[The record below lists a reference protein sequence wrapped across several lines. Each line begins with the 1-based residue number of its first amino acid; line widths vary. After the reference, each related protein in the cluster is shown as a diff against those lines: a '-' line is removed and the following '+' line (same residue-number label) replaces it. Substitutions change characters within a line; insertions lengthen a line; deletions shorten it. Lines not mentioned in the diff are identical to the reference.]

1 MPLSEPQREIYTD
14 PTRFRVLVSGRRF
27 GKAFSNSSKVLTAKG
42 FTTYADIK
50 VGDQV
55 YTEQGVLTDV
65 IGVHPQ
71 GLKQIYRV
79 HFSDST
85 YADVCEDHLWT
96 TWTHRD
102 RKQYFRN
109 GYEAYPPKDW
119 ASFVGEGR
127 FNTFGPKT
135 RTTKELLETLK
146 VGKHRDNNHSIPLTE
161 PLEMPYVP
169 LPVDPYLYG
178 LWLGN
183 GASGKGVLICNENDS
198 QHYIDSII
206 KAGFKIG
213 VSYKHKESK
222 SFRVSALALY
232 PILKKHGME
241 TKDIPSQYL
250 YSSIDQRKALL
261 AGLLDSDG
269 HVDAKSNIEFCS
281 MREDHANA
289 VIWLARSLGQKP
301 VLYKGE
307 AKIANKNYG
316 TKYRVCWRQNKKFN
330 PFRLERKAR
339 NIQYAKYSPSCEHRM
354 IVDIVTTD
362 RYEDC
367 TCISVSSPNKLFL
380 AGEELIP
387 THNSVLIL
395 NELIRAAQTGSDLDV
410 YYVAPY
416 LKMAKGIMWKMLK
429 QAIPPANIAE
439 KNEQELRITLK
450 GYNSTIH
457 LHGADNI
464 DSLRGISISFLAVD
478 EIQDVPIELIDTVL
492 RPAMGDQMADGLYC
506 GTPKGKGENTAY
518 KLYMRGKTKPD
529 WKSWIFT
536 TANGGNVPQEEI
548 DAAKAVMSPKQ
559 FSQEYE
565 ASFITMLGR
574 VYYAFSVDENV
585 SADVKDNGST
595 IHVGMD
601 FNVSK
606 MCACVG
612 NIVDGKLHIFDE
624 IVLIDSN
631 TREMCNEINSRY
643 PNRDIIVYPDPAGK
657 SRSTKSDSGTTDH
670 SIIKNEFKYQLLAK
684 NSHPKIADR
693 VNNVNSMLLSASGER
708 RLLINPKCTEVI
720 NCLDGQAYK
729 EGTSL
734 PDKESGLD
742 HMCDSLGY
750 LVDYRFNLVK
760 REVKKLELDW
770 SY

>member
-27 GKAFSNSSKVLTAKG
+27 GK
-42 FTTYADIK
+42 
-50 VGDQV
+50 
-55 YTEQGVLTDV
+55 
-65 IGVHPQ
+65 
-71 GLKQIYRV
+71 
-79 HFSDST
+79 
-85 YADVCEDHLWT
+85 
-96 TWTHRD
+96 
-102 RKQYFRN
+102 
-109 GYEAYPPKDW
+109 
-119 ASFVGEGR
+119 
-127 FNTFGPKT
+127 
-135 RTTKELLETLK
+135 
-146 VGKHRDNNHSIPLTE
+146 
-161 PLEMPYVP
+161 
-169 LPVDPYLYG
+169 
-178 LWLGN
+178 
-183 GASGKGVLICNENDS
+183 
-198 QHYIDSII
+198 
-206 KAGFKIG
+206 
-213 VSYKHKESK
+213 
-222 SFRVSALALY
+222 
-232 PILKKHGME
+232 
-241 TKDIPSQYL
+241 
-250 YSSIDQRKALL
+250 
-261 AGLLDSDG
+261 
-269 HVDAKSNIEFCS
+269 
-281 MREDHANA
+281 
-289 VIWLARSLGQKP
+289 
-301 VLYKGE
+301 
-307 AKIANKNYG
+307 
-316 TKYRVCWRQNKKFN
+316 
-330 PFRLERKAR
+330 
-339 NIQYAKYSPSCEHRM
+339 
-354 IVDIVTTD
+354 
-362 RYEDC
+362 
-367 TCISVSSPNKLFL
+367 
-380 AGEELIP
+380 
-387 THNSVLIL
+387 SVLIL

-559 FSQEYE
+559 FAQEYE

-585 SADVKDNGST
+585 SDAIEDNGST
-595 IHVGMD
+595 IHIGMD
-601 FNVSK
+601 FNVGK

-657 SRSTKSDSGTTDH
+657 SRSTKSDSGVTDH
-670 SIIKNEFKYQLLAK
+670 SIIKNEFKFQLLAK
-684 NSHPKIADR
+684 NSHPKIVDR
-693 VNNVNSMLLSASGER
+693 INNVNSMLLSASGER
-708 RLLINPKCTEVI
+708 KLLINPRCTEVI
-720 NCLDGQAYK
+720 NSLDGQAYK

-742 HMCDSLGY
+742 HMCFSGDTKVEVRGCGVISFKDIPKSGFVRNAFGEWVEYQDGGIIKEGSSFIELCLSDNTTIKCTPDHKFLTLDGWLEAKDLVGRELVTCNTLEKFQAQYKNFLGYDTTCVENTTKIQEKGYTDLCMRCATEKSQKDFMSTTKTEIGQTTSQKILSCLVRPYISLTTAKKGQKTPLKGLKRISSTYKRNIESGEKLRKPYSGHKNTTTKTKINCIKKLYSLVSTVKRNMLALFLEQKAICSVQNPAKQDLDFYLGLMTRQELAKFVQTVLKLTNIPKNVLAPACVSVSSIREIEKQTSYCLTTKTGSFVLPNGIVVSNCDSLGY
-750 LVDYRFNLVK
+750 LVDYRFSLLK